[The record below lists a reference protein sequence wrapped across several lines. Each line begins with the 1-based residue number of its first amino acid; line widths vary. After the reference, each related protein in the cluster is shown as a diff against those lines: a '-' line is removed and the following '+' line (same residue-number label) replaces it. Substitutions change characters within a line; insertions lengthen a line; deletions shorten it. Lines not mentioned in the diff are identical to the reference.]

1 MKPASFEYHAPTSL
15 ADALRRL
22 AELGETGRPLAGGQS
37 LVPMMNF
44 RLARPAHLVDLN
56 GVPELNFIRVD
67 NGELCLGAMT
77 RQRAAER
84 SGLVGKGWSLLQE
97 GLRHIGHVQ
106 IRNRGTIGGSLAHA
120 YPAAELPIVM
130 IALNA
135 TFVLRSQSG
144 SRTVAARD
152 FFIDFMTTVLEP
164 GELLI
169 EVRVPPQPD
178 YAGAAFEEISRRYGD
193 FALAAA
199 AATVTLR
206 RDGTIGG
213 CNLVFSGTTPHLSA
227 HASKLIGQKPD
238 SGVFHDVAR
247 AAAADLDV
255 EDDIHASA
263 QYRRDVS
270 EVLARRVLETSTNRA
285 AALFS

>member
-22 AELGETGRPLAGGQS
+22 AELGESGRPLAGGQS

-56 GVPELNFIRVD
+56 GVPELDFIRVG
-67 NGELCLGAMT
+67 NGELCIGAMT
-77 RQRAAER
+77 RQRAVER

-130 IALNA
+130 TALNA
-135 TFVLRSQSG
+135 TFVLRSQSD

-164 GELLI
+164 GELLT
-169 EVRVPPQPD
+169 EVRVPQQPD
-178 YAGAAFEEISRRYGD
+178 HAGAAFEEISRRYGD

-199 AATVTLR
+199 AATVTLH
-206 RDGTIGG
+206 RDGTIAG

-227 HASKLIGQKPD
+227 HASKLIGQKPN
-238 SGVFHDVAR
+238 SGVFRDVAR
-247 AAAADLDV
+247 AAAADLLVD
-255 EDDIHASA
+255 DDIHASA